1 MKNSRIII
9 VEDELAVRQG
19 LTDWLSQEHEVS
31 GFESAEAFLD
41 ALNDFEFE
49 DGLPTCILLDFQ
61 MPGMTGVE
69 LQSNLKMMNVQ
80 CPIIFMSGNAQQSDV
95 IDAWRGGAIDFL
107 LKPFTGAQVDQLLE
121 KLFAKAEQ
129 IASVQESV
137 VQEKSLIQI
146 PISQRE
152 AEVLALL
159 GKGHRQAEVSEMLG
173 ITLRTVKMHRASL
186 KNKLGFNTIVELTRY
201 YDEHMPSIQFIAK
214 GN

>member
-1 MKNSRIII
+1 MKNSRVII

-41 ALNDFEFE
+41 AINDFEFE

-69 LQSNLKMMNVQ
+69 LQANLTMMNVQ

-95 IDAWRGGAIDFL
+95 IDAWHGGAIDFL
-107 LKPFTGAQVDQLLE
+107 LKPFTGAQVDQLLD
-121 KLFAKAEQ
+121 KLFTKAEQ
-129 IASVQESV
+129 IAAAQSPITT
-137 VQEKSLIQI
+137 EKSRIEI

-159 GKGHRQAEVSEMLG
+159 GKGHRQSEVSETLG

-186 KNKLGFNTIVELTRY
+186 KNKLGLNTIVELTRY
-201 YDEHMPSIQFIAK
+201 YDEHRPSIQYIAE
-214 GN
+214 GH